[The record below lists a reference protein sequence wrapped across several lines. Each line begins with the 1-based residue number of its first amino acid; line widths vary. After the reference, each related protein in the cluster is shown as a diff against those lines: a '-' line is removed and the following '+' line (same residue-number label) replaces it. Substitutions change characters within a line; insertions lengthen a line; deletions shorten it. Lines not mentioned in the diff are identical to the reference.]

1 MDFARIVGLAGDDTP
16 VGGDSRRVSG
26 IWRAEVSGRIDRL
39 TGQSGFLWLGLA
51 RIRSV
56 ATLVASPAGVRT
68 LPERVRVQRPKI

>member
-39 TGQSGFLWLGLA
+39 TGQSGFL
-51 RIRSV
+51 
-56 ATLVASPAGVRT
+56 
-68 LPERVRVQRPKI
+68 